1 MAFDGTG
8 DYLVLGNPS
17 TNPNLNFGSADFT
30 IESWVYPLGTS
41 TYLVAGSLNDSNGN
55 GCWWLFVNGTFSGGS
70 TIQFGYNTTS
80 TGTGTNILAGSG
92 TLSTN
97 TWTHIA
103 VTRSGANIRCFVNGT
118 QVGTT
123 NTGIGTSAIFP
134 VNQNILIGHSVAG
147 SNSYAMNGY
156 LQDLRITRGYARYTA
171 NFTAPTAAFPTL

>member
-1 MAFDGTG
+1 
-8 DYLVLGNPS
+8 LVLGNPS

-41 TYLVAGSLNDSNGN
+41 TYLVAGSLNDNNGN

-147 SNSYAMNGY
+147 NSYAMNGY

-171 NFTAPTAAFPTL
+171 NFTPPTAAFPTL